1 MSFEI
6 CHCRDFLPHPTYSDG
21 VHQPRKKLVQQLQD
35 VKPVVT
41 NEFFTIKLGNC
52 QKTCRV
58 CNQKKADRRKKTAG
72 ASGESYHADD
82 DDNKNEE
89 SDLGHFTLEEYLTII
104 AMDETARSF
113 SALVNVEVLHLKG
126 RDLVD
131 AIALEV
137 WQCVGYR

>member
-1 MSFEI
+1 MESTNPAKSW
-6 CHCRDFLPHPTYSDG
+6 CSSCKTS
-21 VHQPRKKLVQQLQD
+21 
-35 VKPVVT
+35 KPAT

-72 ASGESYHADD
+72 ASGASYHADD
-82 DDNKNEE
+82 DDDKNEE

-137 WQCVGYR
+137 WQCVGYRYL